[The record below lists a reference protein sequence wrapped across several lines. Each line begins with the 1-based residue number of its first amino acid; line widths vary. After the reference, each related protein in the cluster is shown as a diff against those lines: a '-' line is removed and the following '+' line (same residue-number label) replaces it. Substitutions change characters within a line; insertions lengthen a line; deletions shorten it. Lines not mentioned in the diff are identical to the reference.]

1 MKSLIKMIKQILE
14 FIESFFAKKDT
25 AKKETPNNDIN
36 HSKKMDEMEK
46 AEENRMILSLMKEL

>member
-1 MKSLIKMIKQILE
+1 MIKQIIE

-25 AKKETPNNDIN
+25 AKKETANNDIN